1 MNFFDRDASKG
12 KMIGMQ
18 DRRHSFK
25 QRTIGAMRVTKAL
38 WFIAAFL
45 FIGIAHGQPATP
57 NPDPSQQEKD
67 GRALAAS
74 LCSQKPGSDFTT
86 TGLLKTREASGRR
99 LQQSISLK
107 VTTASNSWQAVYE
120 AGPSAAQ
127 ITAKLTIIHFP
138 EAPNQYLLAR
148 TNADGHLSNPI
159 AVPAEQA
166 MLPFAGTE
174 FWLTDLGMDFFH
186 WPNQKIIKREM
197 RKSRPC
203 KVLESINPNPQP
215 GSYSRVLSWIDNET
229 GGLLR
234 AEAYDASRKL
244 LKEFSLRSFSKVN
257 GHWELKE
264 IEIRNALTDTTTR
277 LEFDLEI
284 AQQ

>member
-1 MNFFDRDASKG
+1 MAG
-12 KMIGMQ
+12 TA
-18 DRRHSFK
+18 HS
-25 QRTIGAMRVTKAL
+25 
-38 WFIAAFL
+38 
-45 FIGIAHGQPATP
+45 QPAKA
-57 NPDPSQQEKD
+57 NIDAIQQATD
-67 GRALAAS
+67 GRTLATD
-74 LCSQKPGSDFTT
+74 LCNQRPGQDFSTS
-86 TGLLKTREASGRR
+86 GLLKTRYAQGRR
-99 LQQSISLK
+99 LQQFVSLK
-107 VTTASNSWQAVYE
+107 TSSSSNSWQAVYE

-127 ITAKLTIIHFP
+127 ITAKLTITHHP
-138 EAPNQYLLAR
+138 DAPNQYLLA
-148 TNADGHLSNPI
+148 NSGPDGKMSEPVAI
-159 AVPAEQA
+159 APAQA
-166 MLPFAGTE
+166 MVSFAGTE

-186 WPNQKIIKREM
+186 WPTQKIIKREM

-203 KVLESINPNPQP
+203 KVLESINPNPTV

-264 IEIRNALTDTTTR
+264 IEIINALTDTSTR

-284 AQQ
+284 AE